1 MNENF
6 MKEEPVLPL
15 ITSMALPMVISMMVN
30 SLYNIVDSFFVA
42 QISEDAMTALSLV
55 FPVQNFINAVSIGFG
70 VGINALI
77 AYYLGAGEGETAN
90 RAAVHGMALSALHGI
105 VLMAACIA
113 VMPQFLS
120 AFTNNAQVI
129 DMGVR
134 YSNIAFSFSLIIML
148 GLAFEKIFQAV
159 GNMKVTMIA
168 LMAGCI
174 TNIIL
179 DPLLI
184 FGIGPF
190 PEWGIEGAAV
200 ATGIGQIV
208 TLLIYLF
215 VYTNYPLRIRLS
227 RSYLTRDFALDFKLY
242 AIGIPATLNLA
253 LPSLLVSSLNTI
265 LAAFSQSYIVV
276 LGIYY
281 KLQTFL
287 YLPANGIIQGMRP
300 LIGFNYGAGEH
311 ERVRKIYNTTLV
323 LNAGIMLGGTVICL
337 TVPDVLMAFFTDN
350 VVTVEAG
357 AQALRIICAGFIV
370 SAVSVTDCGA
380 LEGLG
385 KGVPSLVI
393 SLLRYVVIIIP
404 AAWLLSRSFGAQGV
418 WHAFWLAE
426 LVTAAAAQLVYKRF
440 SK

>member
-1 MNENF
+1 M
-6 MKEEPVLPL
+6 VL
-15 ITSMALPMVISMMVN
+15 
-30 SLYNIVDSFFVA
+30 
-42 QISEDAMTALSLV
+42 
-55 FPVQNFINAVSIGFG
+55 
-70 VGINALI
+70 
-77 AYYLGAGEGETAN
+77 
-90 RAAVHGMALSALHGI
+90 
-105 VLMAACIA
+105 CIA
-113 VMPQFLS
+113 VMPKFLA
-120 AFTNNAQVI
+120 AFTDNAAVI

-174 TNIIL
+174 VNIIL

-190 PEWGIEGAAV
+190 PKWGIEGAAV
-200 ATGIGQIV
+200 ATGIGQIT
-208 TLLIYLF
+208 TLAIYLF
-215 VYTNYPLRIRLS
+215 VYKNYPLRIKLS
-227 RSYLTRDFALDFKLY
+227 RRYLTRDAGLDFKLY

-311 ERVRKIYNTTLV
+311 GRVKAIYNTTLV
-323 LNAGIMLGGTVICL
+323 MNACIMLAGTAICL
-337 TVPDVLMAFFTDN
+337 LVPDVLIAKFTDN
-350 VVTVEAG
+350 AVTVEAG

-370 SAVSVTDCGA
+370 SAVSVTACGA

-385 KGVPSLVI
+385 KGLPSLVI
-393 SLLRYVVIIIP
+393 SLLRYVVVIIP
-404 AAWLLSRSFGAQGV
+404 AAWLLSKYFGAQGV
-418 WHAFWLAE
+418 WHAFWIAE
-426 LVTAAAAQLVYKRF
+426 LLTAIAAQVVYKRY
-440 SK
+440 SR